1 MRFTVGGGVSQESI
15 DDFEDKTEWKTN
27 NASGFCSSSF
37 GCCVNKLFGFGA
49 ALEVRNPAKNV
60 FGSTYMQHCFLVASM
75 ARYTTK

>member
-37 GCCVNKLFGFGA
+37 GCCVNKPFGFGA
-49 ALEVRNPAKNV
+49 ASEVRNPAKKCV
-60 FGSTYMQHCFLVASM
+60 WLYLYATLCIVASM